1 MAPYPKSQ
9 HSMSDHHQ
17 KIIEGTPVTMRK
29 STSINL
35 LGFPT
40 ENDAQKWARER
51 WERRVGALT
60 LLAKLMCISNY
71 FEKNEKKYIY
81 IYIERNI
88 CTYSNHISYVYSNV
102 HILHIL
108 QLFIYNSQ
116 KDCFKKRRQTTTY
129 QPRWFEF
136 PLVALLQKNRFPQHR
151 VASSYLPSA
160 RILHWMSR
168 PTREISPASGNW

>member
-9 HSMSDHHQ
+9 HSMSHHHQ

-40 ENDAQKWARER
+40 ENDEQKWARER
-51 WERRVGALT
+51 WERRVGAFT
-60 LLAKLMCISNY
+60 LLANLCVFQTIL
-71 FEKNEKKYIY
+71 KKY

-88 CTYSNHISYVYSNV
+88 IYVHNQIISNMYIQTYIFYNY
-102 HILHIL
+102 L
-108 QLFIYNSQ
+108 QFS

-151 VASSYLPSA
+151 VASSHLPSA